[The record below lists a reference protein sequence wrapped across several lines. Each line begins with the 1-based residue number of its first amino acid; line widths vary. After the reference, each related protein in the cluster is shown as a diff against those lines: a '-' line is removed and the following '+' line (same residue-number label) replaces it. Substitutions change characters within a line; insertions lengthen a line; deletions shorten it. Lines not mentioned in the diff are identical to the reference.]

1 MKIIGMDEPFCTEK
15 NYYLYKSDLTVA
27 KGGKLD
33 LQPLRDYEECLT
45 IHSPQNIIFP

>member
-1 MKIIGMDEPFCTEK
+1 MKIMDKDKPFCSEK
-15 NYYLYKSDLTVA
+15 KWAIAKA

-33 LQPLRDYEECLT
+33 LQPLRDYEGCLT